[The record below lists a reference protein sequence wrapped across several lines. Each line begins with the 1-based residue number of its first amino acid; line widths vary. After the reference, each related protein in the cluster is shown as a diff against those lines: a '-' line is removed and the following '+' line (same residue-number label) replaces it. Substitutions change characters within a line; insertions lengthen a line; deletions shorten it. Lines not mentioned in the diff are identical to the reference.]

1 LKKSYLLEWGGYR
14 LPLQYEYSEEG
25 SFIVNDFE
33 EYSEYIVGRSEMI
46 KRKKEIEEQFDLMYN
61 DCYEVSYMKIKW

>member
-14 LPLQYEYSEEG
+14 LPLQYEYNAEG
-25 SFIVNDFE
+25 SFITNIFE
-33 EYSEYIVGRSEMI
+33 ECSEYIVGRSEML

-61 DCYEVSYMKIKW
+61 YCYEVSYVQIKW